1 MESDKMEL
9 NAFKAEIE
17 NIEKIA
23 KDHEEL
29 VSEEFDAVHPDDLM
43 ETESEDDGKDGSDS
57 DRDDEDSDEELDETE
72 SEDSEADEADEA
84 NANIA
89 EDSDDGLCDAD
100 DDDDEDAEETDAAEE
115 ADETDTAI
123 TGTEDAFNPD
133 ETTSRRK
140 RRKGAAISQIRR
152 IQAKTDYL
160 IPFMPFNRLVREIA
174 SDYKTDLRFTKNAIL
189 ALQTAAESK
198 MIGLFSTA
206 QLMAI
211 HAGRQGIEPRD
222 MTLALRAMDP
232 DCGGI

>member
-1 MESDKMEL
+1 MEL

-43 ETESEDDGKDGSDS
+43 ETESEDDGSDS

>member
-43 ETESEDDGKDGSDS
+43 ETESEADGKDGSDS

-100 DDDDEDAEETDAAEE
+100 DDDDEDAEETDAADE
-115 ADETDTAI
+115 ADETETAI
-123 TGTEDAFNPD
+123 TGTEDVFNPD

>member
-1 MESDKMEL
+1 MEL
-9 NAFKAEIE
+9 NTFKAEIE

-43 ETESEDDGKDGSDS
+43 ETESEDGDS
-57 DRDDEDSDEELDETE
+57 DRGADDSDEELDETG
-72 SEDSEADEADEA
+72 SEDSEADEAEA
-84 NANIA
+84 DIEIA
-89 EDSDDGLCDAD
+89 EDSDDGLCDAKDDGDAAD
-100 DDDDEDAEETDAAEE
+100 DDEE
-115 ADETDTAI
+115 ADEADETETGASAVTGA
-123 TGTEDAFNPD
+123 TGTEDAFNLD

-140 RRKGAAISQIRR
+140 RRKGAAISEIRR
-152 IQAKTDYL
+152 VQAKTDYL
-160 IPFMPFNRLVREIA
+160 IPFMNFNRLVREIA

-189 ALQTAAESK
+189 ALQTAAESN
-198 MIGLFSTA
+198 MIGLFTTS

>member
-1 MESDKMEL
+1 MEL
-9 NAFKAEIE
+9 NTFKAEIE

-43 ETESEDDGKDGSDS
+43 ETESEDDGSDS

>member
-1 MESDKMEL
+1 MEL
-9 NAFKAEIE
+9 NTFKAEIE

-29 VSEEFDAVHPDDLM
+29 VSEEFDAVHPDDLT
-43 ETESEDDGKDGSDS
+43 ETESEDGAD
-57 DRDDEDSDEELDETE
+57 DSDEELDETE
-72 SEDSEADEADEA
+72 SEDSEAEADIE
-84 NANIA
+84 IA
-89 EDSDDGLCDAD
+89 EDSDDGLCDAK
-100 DDDDEDAEETDAAEE
+100 DDDEAEDTDAADE
-115 ADETDTAI
+115 ADETETDASAVTGA
-123 TGTEDAFNPD
+123 TGTEDVFNPD

-140 RRKGAAISQIRR
+140 RRKGAAISEIRR
-152 IQAKTDYL
+152 VQAKTDYL
-160 IPFMPFNRLVREIA
+160 IPFMNFNRLIREIA

-189 ALQTAAESK
+189 ALQTAAESN
-198 MIGLFSTA
+198 MIGLFTTS

>member
-1 MESDKMEL
+1 MEL

-43 ETESEDDGKDGSDS
+43 ETESEDGDS
-57 DRDDEDSDEELDETE
+57 DRGADDSDEELDETG
-72 SEDSEADEADEA
+72 SEDSEAEEAEEA
-84 NANIA
+84 NANIT
-89 EDSDDGLCDAD
+89 EDSDDGLCDAE
-100 DDDDEDAEETDAAEE
+100 DDEDAADEAEETDAADE
-115 ADETDTAI
+115 ADETETGASAVTGA
-123 TGTEDAFNPD
+123 TGTEDVFNPD

-140 RRKGAAISQIRR
+140 RRKGAAISEIRR
-152 IQAKTDYL
+152 VQAKTDYL
-160 IPFMPFNRLVREIA
+160 IPFMNFNRLVREIA

-189 ALQTAAESK
+189 ALQTAAESN
-198 MIGLFSTA
+198 MIGLFTTS

-222 MTLALRAMDP
+222 MTLARRAMDP

>member
-1 MESDKMEL
+1 MEKMEL
-9 NAFKAEIE
+9 NSFKAEIE

-43 ETESEDDGKDGSDS
+43 ETESETGNGDGSDS

-72 SEDSEADEADEA
+72 SEDSEAEEADEA
-84 NANIA
+84 NADIEIA
-89 EDSDDGLCDAD
+89 EDSDDGLCDAE
-100 DDDDEDAEETDAAEE
+100 DDEDAEETDAAEE

-189 ALQTAAESK
+189 ALQTAAESNI
-198 MIGLFSTA
+198 IGLFTTS

-211 HAGRQGIEPRD
+211 HGGRQGIEPRD
-222 MTLALRAMDP
+222 MTLALRAMNP